1 MCHLKPKWEAILIQA
16 PGLKQ
21 QSRWF
26 SGILNDI
33 GTHLDLLKSLTSFFI
48 IHDFSVLQIARWR
61 REHTIFI
68 QAMKSFL
75 KI

>member
-16 PGLKQ
+16 PSLKQ

-33 GTHLDLLKSLTSFFI
+33 GTHLDLL
-48 IHDFSVLQIARWR
+48 
-61 REHTIFI
+61 
-68 QAMKSFL
+68 
-75 KI
+75 